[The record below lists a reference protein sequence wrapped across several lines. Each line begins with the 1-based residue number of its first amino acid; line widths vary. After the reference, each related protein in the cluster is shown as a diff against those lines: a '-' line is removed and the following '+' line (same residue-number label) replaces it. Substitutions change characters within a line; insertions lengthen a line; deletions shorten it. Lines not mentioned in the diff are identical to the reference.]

1 MSAKKKLT
9 EKERLCISCQKCCK
23 ELIVYTHPILYE
35 CSAERLVDF
44 YEARG
49 FSVMRLEEDA
59 IILSFEHICPHLTPE
74 GCDIY
79 ETRPD
84 VCREYSG
91 IEDFG
96 KECLWSTIEESEV
109 IGKKPRS

>member
-1 MSAKKKLT
+1 MKAKRLS
-9 EKERLCISCQKCCK
+9 EKERLCLSCLKCCR
-23 ELIVYTHPILYE
+23 ELSIYTHPVLYS
-35 CSAERLVDF
+35 CPAEDIVEF

-49 FSVMRLEEDA
+49 FHVVRLEEDA
-59 IILSFEHICPHLTPE
+59 VVLTIGQTCPHLTPD

-79 ETRPD
+79 ERRPK

-96 KECLWSTIEESEV
+96 PGCLWSEL
-109 IGKKPRS
+109 KK

>member
-1 MSAKKKLT
+1 MNPKGKT
-9 EKERLCISCQKCCK
+9 EKERSCLSCQKCCR
-23 ELIVYTHPILYE
+23 ELSIYTHPILYS
-35 CSAERLVDF
+35 CPAEDIVDF

-49 FSVMRLEEDA
+49 FHVTRLEEDA
-59 IILSFEHICPHLTPE
+59 VVLTIEHTCPHLTPD

-79 ETRPD
+79 ESRPK

-96 KECLWSTIEESEV
+96 EGCLWSKL
-109 IGKKPRS
+109 KK

>member
-1 MSAKKKLT
+1 MMPKGRT
-9 EKERLCISCQKCCK
+9 EEERLCISCQKCCR
-23 ELIVYTHPILYE
+23 ELSIYTHPILYS
-35 CSAERLVDF
+35 CPAEDIVDF

-49 FSVMRLEEDA
+49 FHVDRLEEDA
-59 IILSFEHICPHLTPE
+59 IVLSVEQTCPHLTPE

-79 ETRPD
+79 DRRPK

-96 KECLWSTIEESEV
+96 ERCLWSKL
-109 IGKKPRS
+109 KK

>member
-1 MSAKKKLT
+1 MESNSKT
-9 EKERLCISCQKCCK
+9 EKERLCLSCRKCCR
-23 ELIVYTHPILYE
+23 EVSIYTHPILYS
-35 CSAERLVDF
+35 CSAEKIVEF

-49 FSVMRLEEDA
+49 FKVDRLEEDA
-59 IILSFEHICPHLTPE
+59 MILSLERACPHLTPE

-79 ETRPD
+79 ERRPA

-96 KECLWSTIEESEV
+96 ENCLWS
-109 IGKKPRS
+109 KLKD